1 MVVFHDWHVVFVRI
15 LLIYKFDV
23 LHVKEFGEMWINLV
37 EKLSES
43 RGPKTA
49 QLAENSPDRNW
60 GRIGRWRK
68 ALSYLAL
75 AKRQAMRKDLVVQGQ
90 NKDAAEKLRRKK
102 QQRKSSGYQHFGLS
116 ALPWSCQGSHQR
128 GLLEFFLWKTNCKHL
143 KTLKKCQKRIHCVF
157 LA

>member
-1 MVVFHDWHVVFVRI
+1 
-15 LLIYKFDV
+15 
-23 LHVKEFGEMWINLV
+23 MWINLV

-90 NKDAAEKLRRKK
+90 NKDADAAEKLRRKK
-102 QQRKSSGYQHFGLS
+102 QQRKQQRIPAIWFVCF
-116 ALPWSCQGSHQR
+116 AMELPRLTS
-128 GLLEFFLWKTNCKHL
+128 
-143 KTLKKCQKRIHCVF
+143 KRE
-157 LA
+157 